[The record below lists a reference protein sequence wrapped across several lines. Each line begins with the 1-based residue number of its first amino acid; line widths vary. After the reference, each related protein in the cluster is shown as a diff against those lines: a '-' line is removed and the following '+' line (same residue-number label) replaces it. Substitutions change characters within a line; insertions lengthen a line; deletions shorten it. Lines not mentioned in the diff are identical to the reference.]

1 MARRISLWA
10 SVATVW
16 SAVGGNHHTIEIGIS
31 FVRAEQ
37 TLHGSEFGANSSA
50 RTMPEPAAQ
59 LPTPER
65 KPAWRAACVAY
76 REKRRAGAFDH
87 EAHCAAVA
95 ALQAVWPLPWKEASA
110 EVSNAVHFASVYHKE
125 WLWDGVRG
133 EDYRIQ
139 IAPERT

>member
-1 MARRISLWA
+1 MSLVTPRA
-10 SVATVW
+10 AT
-16 SAVGGNHHTIEIGIS
+16 
-31 FVRAEQ
+31 
-37 TLHGSEFGANSSA
+37 
-50 RTMPEPAAQ
+50 
-59 LPTPER
+59 PTPER

-110 EVSNAVHFASVYHKE
+110 EVTNAVHFASVYHKK

-133 EDYRIQ
+133 EDNRVQ
-139 IAPERT
+139 IAPERS